1 MAAALSDYAPRA
13 KDAHILDEKQVHGP
27 PEKKQKIEETNID
40 PMTMND
46 EDDEL
51 PDMTDEEMAL
61 YGRQVK
67 ESGGFD
73 VDNFT
78 HSFSIGRI
86 EPISEP
92 WSDSRKK
99 RFGDYSKEAIEKYNT
114 EQKKNFKFKEVVKV
128 NTQVVQGIDYYITFK
143 AEDASTGV
151 IQTFQTLVY
160 DGIGE
165 REIILIRIKPISK
178 QGNEDPTI

>member
-1 MAAALSDYAPRA
+1 
-13 KDAHILDEKQVHGP
+13 
-27 PEKKQKIEETNID
+27 
-40 PMTMND
+40 MTMND

-51 PDMTDEEMAL
+51 PDMTMNDEDDELKKWLCMGDRLKRA
-61 YGRQVK
+61 G
-67 ESGGFD
+67 
-73 VDNFT
+73 
-78 HSFSIGRI
+78 I

-114 EQKKNFKFKEVVKV
+114 EQKKNFKFKEVVKA
-128 NTQVVQGIDYYITFK
+128 NAKVVQGVDYYITFK

-160 DGIGE
+160 DGIKE
-165 REIILIRIKPISK
+165 REITLIRIKPISK

>member
-51 PDMTDEEMAL
+51 PEMTDEEMAL

-67 ESGGFD
+67 ESGVSTTKQNSYFPFPSSN
-73 VDNFT
+73 DN
-78 HSFSIGRI
+78 
-86 EPISEP
+86 ISSHRRALMSTILPTLSHLVEL
-92 WSDSRKK
+92 SR
-99 RFGDYSKEAIEKYNT
+99 
-114 EQKKNFKFKEVVKV
+114 
-128 NTQVVQGIDYYITFK
+128 
-143 AEDASTGV
+143 
-151 IQTFQTLVY
+151 
-160 DGIGE
+160 
-165 REIILIRIKPISK
+165 
-178 QGNEDPTI
+178 